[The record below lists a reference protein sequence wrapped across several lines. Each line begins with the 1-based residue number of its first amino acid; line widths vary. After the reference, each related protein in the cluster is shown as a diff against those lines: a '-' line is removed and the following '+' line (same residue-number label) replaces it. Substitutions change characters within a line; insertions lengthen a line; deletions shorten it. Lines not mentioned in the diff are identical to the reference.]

1 MRWLFAMTYAHWMIV
16 AGALLI
22 AIGFIGFAFRQNRD
36 GEQGDKT
43 TEINGQGK

>member
-1 MRWLFAMTYAHWMIV
+1 MAIRHDLRSLDMIV

-22 AIGFIGFAFRQNRD
+22 PIGFIGFAFRQNRN
-36 GEQGDKT
+36 GEQDDKT